1 MRERAR
7 WTHGTE
13 ASQNLAAP
21 PGFGYRN
28 DGDDG
33 ARRRRSAADTGIGNR
48 GCNRRKGEGQSEEEL
63 TGNLVDKE
71 MWSEE
76 QRRGRNHDRRR
87 RLSFGAPDAFHG
99 SRSSQH
105 KHQAPTR
112 RGRRGEEEGQ
122 GLQPWSSTVC
132 RRFEKGV
139 GGSTARVR
147 VSRSLVP
154 GRGRGRE
161 QGKREGGVS
170 EMGTPPQVLSSS
182 ESGKQE
188 VARRRSTRCLS
199 FCPEEEEKGRKELF

>member
-1 MRERAR
+1 MAEPPANGHRRRGSGDAR
-7 WTHGTE
+7 W
-13 ASQNLAAP
+13 
-21 PGFGYRN
+21 
-28 DGDDG
+28 
-33 ARRRRSAADTGIGNR
+33 RRSVADTGFGDR
-48 GCNRRKGEGQSEEEL
+48 GCNRRKEEGQSKEEL

-71 MWSEE
+71 MWPEE
-76 QRRGRNHDRRR
+76 QRRGRNHARWR

-105 KHQAPTR
+105 KHHAPTR

-122 GLQPWSSTVC
+122 GLQPWSSTV
-132 RRFEKGV
+132 RRWFEKGV

-147 VSRSLVP
+147 VSRSLAP